1 MNRITTYFSTIT
13 ILLLVIAM
21 NWNCKK
27 NETIGADNKPPG
39 DHISRADGARLYT
52 GENRALIV
60 WANKDSKVTA
70 AKIFW
75 NHQKDSLVYT
85 INPTIDSVKIHISNL
100 EEGTQK
106 FDIVTVGDHGVSS
119 GKTILSGY
127 IYGLYTS
134 KLGSITL
141 KDTLYYSYKNTV
153 ELTWEKQNIPNAIGT
168 QVVYTDVNGNEQ
180 KVFYGLG
187 DSLSLVRNISKQIGG
202 ALKYHTAYWFE
213 NGLDTIYA
221 EGVILPAAPTTFINP
236 VVRGADPWM
245 ARKDSMYYLMYTT
258 GSYLEIRVS
267 KKVFN
272 LGTVAPVRIWT
283 PPSGTTYASNIWAPE
298 LHEIDGKWYIYF
310 AADDGN
316 NANHR
321 MYVLV
326 NASPDPLKG
335 QWVFKGKIA
344 ETVDQWAIDGSVFK
358 YKDQLYMVWSGGT
371 AGAAPQRIYIA
382 KMSNPWTIDGSSIV
396 ISTPTFTWERNGAA
410 INEGPQPLYNASGK
424 LFIVFSGSSFASDQ
438 YCLGL
443 LTLKDNGD
451 PLNPS
456 NWAKTATPIFSMSA
470 ASNAYGPGHNGFFKS
485 PDGTEDWIVYHAR
498 RYPGGG
504 STNYRNIR
512 MQKFTWNSNGTP
524 NFGTPVAVGAS
535 VTKPSGAY

>member
-221 EGVILPAAPTTFINP
+221 EGVILP
-236 VVRGADPWM
+236 GC
-245 ARKDSMYYLMYTT
+245 
-258 GSYLEIRVS
+258 
-267 KKVFN
+267 
-272 LGTVAPVRIWT
+272 
-283 PPSGTTYASNIWAPE
+283 
-298 LHEIDGKWYIYF
+298 
-310 AADDGN
+310 
-316 NANHR
+316 ANHF
-321 MYVLV
+321 Y
-326 NASPDPLKG
+326 
-335 QWVFKGKIA
+335 Q
-344 ETVDQWAIDGSVFK
+344 
-358 YKDQLYMVWSGGT
+358 
-371 AGAAPQRIYIA
+371 
-382 KMSNPWTIDGSSIV
+382 
-396 ISTPTFTWERNGAA
+396 
-410 INEGPQPLYNASGK
+410 
-424 LFIVFSGSSFASDQ
+424 
-438 YCLGL
+438 
-443 LTLKDNGD
+443 
-451 PLNPS
+451 
-456 NWAKTATPIFSMSA
+456 
-470 ASNAYGPGHNGFFKS
+470 
-485 PDGTEDWIVYHAR
+485 
-498 RYPGGG
+498 PGGERCRPLDG
-504 STNYRNIR
+504 
-512 MQKFTWNSNGTP
+512 P
-524 NFGTPVAVGAS
+524 
-535 VTKPSGAY
+535 